1 MRLSDIPE
9 QSLFEGMNN
18 LRYDYDVCY
27 SHDQEWGLYGLHC
40 HDFYELYIHYG
51 GAKFYSVNNAVYP
64 LKPDQLIVIPP
75 FCMHGLLGESTPK
88 DYERAFVYMMP
99 STLRTCGGGFIDL
112 EQFMLKYVQSGNY
125 LFQLSHEDAMTCK
138 HLLQE
143 AAKNLQSTSP
153 IVRYDNYVKV
163 ITFLSIICNTMSRSE
178 VLAKPVVVNEV
189 IHDVLSYINDHF
201 TLPLKL
207 EGLARQFGVS
217 ISFLSHEFVK
227 FTGRSVYDYI
237 LHRRVM
243 QAKSLINSACPLNE
257 VAYQCGFNDY
267 SSFLRIF
274 SKMAGMSPSAYRK
287 LKTNALNET

>member
-1 MRLSDIPE
+1 MRLADMPAT
-9 QSLFEGMNN
+9 SLFEGMNN

-27 SHDQEWGLYGLHC
+27 AYDQEWDLYGLHC

-51 GAKFYSVNNAVYP
+51 GGRFYSVNNAVYP

-88 DYERAFVYMMP
+88 HYERGFVYMMP
-99 STLRTCGGGFIDL
+99 STLRTYGGGCIDL
-112 EQFMLKYVQSGNY
+112 EQFMLKYVQSGKY
-125 LFQLSHEDAMTCK
+125 IFQLNHEDATLCK
-138 HLLQE
+138 HLMQD
-143 AAKNLQSTSP
+143 AAKNLQSTAP
-153 IVRYDNYVKV
+153 IVRYENYAKV
-163 ITFLSIICNTMSRSE
+163 SAFLSIICNTMNRSE
-178 VLAKPVVVNEV
+178 APAEPVVVNEV
-189 IHDVLSYINDHF
+189 IHDVLSYIDNHY

-207 EGLARQFGVS
+207 EGIARQFGVS
-217 ISFLSHEFVK
+217 VSFLSHEFVK

-243 QAKSLINSACPLNE
+243 QAKSLIHAACPLNE

-287 LKTNALNET
+287 LKTNTLSEA

>member
-1 MRLSDIPE
+1 MKLSEIPTP
-9 QSLFEGMNN
+9 SLFEGMNN
-18 LRYDYDVCY
+18 LRHDYDVCY
-27 SHDQEWGLYGLHC
+27 AFDQEWGLYGLHC

-64 LKPDQLIVIPP
+64 LKPNQLIVIPP
-75 FCMHGLLGESTPK
+75 FCMHGLLGESAPQG
-88 DYERAFVYMMP
+88 YERAFIYMTP

-112 EQFMLKYVQSGNY
+112 EKFILKYVQSGNHV
-125 LFQLSHEDAMTCK
+125 FQLSHEDAMTCK
-138 HLLQE
+138 QLLQE
-143 AAKNLQSTSP
+143 AAKNLQSTST

-163 ITFLSIICNTMSRSE
+163 LSFLSIICNTMNRSE
-178 VLAKPVVVNEV
+178 VLAEPVVVNEV

-207 EGLARQFGVS
+207 ENLAHQFGVS
-217 ISFLSHEFVK
+217 VSFLSHEFVK
-227 FTGRSVYDYI
+227 CTGRSVYDYI

-287 LKTNALNET
+287 LKTSTPSEA